1 MKEFMCTVS
10 SNVETLPHVNLMWL
24 KAAHIA
30 DIAEPGQFVTLRCED
45 LTLRRPFSIHQVDAG
60 QVALLFKIVGKGTL
74 WLSQRREGDR
84 LDIIGPLGK
93 GFKVETSS
101 RNLLMLAGGIGITPL
116 VFLAQHTSSQHS
128 IRLIYGASADS
139 ELYPLSSLPSGIQVT
154 TVTEDGSGG
163 NRKGLLTDVLPDFL
177 EWADQLYACGP
188 SGMYEGMAKLLRCFE
203 SPAPRAS
210 REAVLSE
217 NFTQGKADEGY
228 KLKKC
233 QVSLE
238 VRMGCGVG
246 ACYGC
251 SINTR
256 KGLKKVCHDGP
267 VFELGD
273 IVWEG
278 VKT

>member
-1 MKEFMCTVS
+1 MKEFTCTVS
-10 SNVETLPHVNLMWL
+10 SNVEILPRMNLMWL
-24 KAAHIA
+24 KATHIA
-30 DIAEPGQFVTLRCED
+30 DTAEPGQFVTLRCED

-60 QVALLFKIVGKGTL
+60 QIALLFKIVGKGTL
-74 WLSQRREGDR
+74 WLSQCREGDR

-128 IRLIYGASADS
+128 IRLIYGASADN
-139 ELYPLSSLPSGIQVT
+139 ELYPLSSLPSGIQVI

-203 SPAPRAS
+203 SPASRAS
-210 REAVLSE
+210 REAALSE
-217 NFTQGKADEGY
+217 NFTQDKADEGY

-256 KGLKKVCHDGP
+256 KGLKKICHDGP

-278 VKT
+278 VKI

>member
-10 SNVETLPHVNLMWL
+10 SNVETLPRVNLMWL

-30 DIAEPGQFVTLRCED
+30 DTAEPGQFVTLRCED

-139 ELYPLSSLPSGIQVT
+139 ELYPLSSLPSGIQVI

-203 SPAPRAS
+203 SPASRAS

-217 NFTQGKADEGY
+217 NFTQDKADEGY

-278 VKT
+278 VKI